1 MLYSVH
7 KRMRSLGDAL
17 SDITKAVELNDK
29 KTDWKLQKAKLLVNL
44 GRCEEATAEYLQLSH
59 NEGGKALSDKV
70 AKQIEEGYKEA
81 SQCGMEASRAFSA
94 YQSSDWSNA
103 IVHFNKVLSYTSDT
117 PDLLFMKAQCE
128 FHTKDYYGVVSDTGK
143 ILKGYPKHIEAY
155 QLRGEAYTWLNEMD
169 MAVKH
174 FREGLKMDPEHKG
187 TFVYQT
193 LSRSVLLLLLQVFF
207 HHSMPLM
214 FSFDISNYMPFLP
227 TIQPTGCKNG
237 HRFVKKITKKDKKA
251 DEAFE
256 KGEYQ
261 QAIDKWWEAMN
272 TDISLLAFV
281 RPTLLKVVKAH
292 IELKEYDKAVE
303 EAKKHIDNEESIEGL
318 FALGEAQLAGEK
330 FNEAMQSFNRAFEIA
345 VSIPLSSIV
354 MPQ

>member
-1 MLYSVH
+1 
-7 KRMRSLGDAL
+7 
-17 SDITKAVELNDK
+17 
-29 KTDWKLQKAKLLVNL
+29 
-44 GRCEEATAEYLQLSH
+44 
-59 NEGGKALSDKV
+59 
-70 AKQIEEGYKEA
+70 
-81 SQCGMEASRAFSA
+81 
-94 YQSSDWSNA
+94 
-103 IVHFNKVLSYTSDT
+103 
-117 PDLLFMKAQCE
+117 
-128 FHTKDYYGVVSDTGK
+128 
-143 ILKGYPKHIEAY
+143 
-155 QLRGEAYTWLNEMD
+155 
-169 MAVKH
+169 
-174 FREGLKMDPEHKG
+174 MDPEHK
-187 TFVYQT
+187 
-193 LSRSVLLLLLQVFF
+193 
-207 HHSMPLM
+207 
-214 FSFDISNYMPFLP
+214 
-227 TIQPTGCKNG
+227 GCKNG

-345 VSIPLSSIV
+345 PEERKQECKRKHEEAQVALKQSKEKNYYKILHVARNAKVKEIKKSYRELALKWHPDKNTDNKEEAEKMFQDISEAYEVLSDKELREKYDRGEPVFENQGNSKHRKHEARHSLPPCWLRRCLCPFLHDEDIIYFT
-354 MPQ
+354 QGS